1 MTQLLV
7 ARDVSELAAR
17 AEQWLTELI
26 RGHQASNSTPFSLA
40 LAGGSTPKAL
50 YQRLAASSKS
60 SGIDWNRV
68 LFLWGDERNVP
79 AVHPDSNYRMVRES
93 LLDKLEVDNQSI
105 DRIPTEGGD
114 EAQVGQVA
122 LQYEIKLT
130 QRLLVNSH
138 GMGVIDC
145 VLLGMGDDVHT
156 ASLFPETTALHE
168 ASRWV
173 VANYVPKLNTWRVT
187 LTAPLINAAKQ
198 VAFFIA
204 GSSKGPALNT
214 LWHGP
219 HQPELYP
226 SQMIQPSPGEL
237 TYFVDKPAIGNLAIP
252 SNFRML

>member
-1 MTQLLV
+1 MTRLLV
-7 ARDVSELAAR
+7 AHDVTELAAR
-17 AEQWLTELI
+17 AEQWLVELI
-26 RGHQASNSTPFSLA
+26 RDHQASNSTPFSLA

-50 YQRLAASSKS
+50 YQRLAASSKT

-79 AVHPDSNYRMVRES
+79 ADHVDSNYRMARES
-93 LLDKLEVDNQSI
+93 LLDKLDVDKQSI
-105 DRIPTEGGD
+105 VRMPTEGGD
-114 EAQVGQVA
+114 EGQVAQAA
-122 LQYEIKLT
+122 LQYEIELEK
-130 QRLLVNSH
+130 RLPLNSD
-138 GMGVIDC
+138 GFGVIDC

-156 ASLFPETTALHE
+156 ASLFPETTALRE
-168 ASRWV
+168 TSRWV

-219 HQPELYP
+219 QQPELYP
-226 SQMIQPSPGEL
+226 SQMILPRLGEL
-237 TYFVDKPAIGNLAIP
+237 TFFVDRPAIEGLAVP

>member
-7 ARDVSELAAR
+7 AGDVTELAAR
-17 AEQWLTELI
+17 AEQWLIDLI
-26 RGHQASNSTPFSLA
+26 RDHQVSNLTPFSLA

-50 YQRLAASSKS
+50 YQRLATSSKT

-79 AVHPDSNYRMVRES
+79 ADHADSNYRMVRES
-93 LLDKLEVDNQSI
+93 LLDKLEI
-105 DRIPTEGGD
+105 DDRNTVRIPTEGGD
-114 EAQVGQVA
+114 EAQVSQVA
-122 LQYEIKLT
+122 LQVEIELKR
-130 QRLLVNSH
+130 RLPLNSD
-138 GMGVIDC
+138 GLGVIDC

-156 ASLFPETTALHE
+156 ASLFPGTAALRETSH
-168 ASRWV
+168 WV
-173 VANYVPKLNTWRVT
+173 VANYVPKLSTWRVT
-187 LTAPLINAAKQ
+187 LTSPLINAAKQ

-204 GSSKGPALNT
+204 GSSKGPAINT

-226 SQMIQPSPGEL
+226 SQMIQPRPGEL
-237 TYFVDKPAIGNLAIP
+237 TFFVDKPTIEGLSVP

>member
-17 AEQWLTELI
+17 AEQWLIELI
-26 RGHQASNSTPFSLA
+26 RDHQAANSKPFSLA

-50 YQRLAASSKS
+50 YQRLAASSKN
-60 SGIDWNRV
+60 SGIDWSRV

-79 AVHPDSNYRMVRES
+79 ADHADSNYRMVRES
-93 LLDKLEVDNQSI
+93 LLDKLEI
-105 DRIPTEGGD
+105 DGQNTVRIPTEGGD
-114 EAQVGQVA
+114 EAQVSQAA
-122 LQYEIKLT
+122 LQYENEL
-130 QRLLVNSH
+130 QRRLPLNSD

-156 ASLFPETTALHE
+156 ASLFPETAALRE
-168 ASRWV
+168 TSRWV
-173 VANYVPKLNTWRVT
+173 VANYVPKLSTWRVT

-226 SQMIQPSPGEL
+226 SQMIQPRPGEL
-237 TYFVDKPAIGNLAIP
+237 TFFVDKPAIENLSVP

>member
-7 ARDVSELAAR
+7 AGDVTELAAR
-17 AEQWLTELI
+17 AEQWLIDLI
-26 RGHQASNSTPFSLA
+26 RDHQVSNLTPFSLA

-50 YQRLAASSKS
+50 YQRLATSSKT

-79 AVHPDSNYRMVRES
+79 ADHADSNYRMVRES
-93 LLDKLEVDNQSI
+93 LLDKLEI
-105 DRIPTEGGD
+105 DDQNTVRIPTEGGD
-114 EAQVGQVA
+114 EAQVSQTA
-122 LQYEIKLT
+122 LQYEIELKRQLP
-130 QRLLVNSH
+130 LNSD
-138 GMGVIDC
+138 GLGVIDC

-156 ASLFPETTALHE
+156 ASLFPETTALRE
-168 ASRWV
+168 TSRWV
-173 VANYVPKLNTWRVT
+173 VANYVPKLSTWRVT
-187 LTAPLINAAKQ
+187 LTSPLINAAKQ

-204 GSSKGPALNT
+204 GSSKGPAINT

-226 SQMIQPSPGEL
+226 SQMIQPRPGEL
-237 TYFVDKPAIGNLAIP
+237 TFFVDKPAIEGLSVP